1 MNIVQSIF
9 QSGGAGVIGGLVGI
23 GAFLLLIAVLR
34 SIIKVTHSDQ
44 ILVITGRRREQSGRT
59 FGFSV
64 ERGRAIKVPY
74 FQSVQRLDIG
84 VYPINVRVDGVN
96 SANGIS
102 VGADA
107 TACVCIDDDDEGMLY
122 SAVERL
128 MGKDRD
134 EIQAQIQQTLVG
146 NFRGALNK
154 ATPLQAIGMA
164 ENHEEELAEG
174 DASTAIDQ
182 GERAQF
188 RRELLKDIDT
198 DLSSFGMRVVSVS
211 LQKIWDSSNYIAN
224 LAQKTLAAKRQE
236 VEIEEARLRA
246 IADKAESDSA
256 RRTTVAQNQADEK
269 ILTAQ
274 EKLEVYRRE
283 AQGSIER
290 ARLEADHSIVEAK
303 NRGESLV
310 QEQLVELQKLKNQT
324 GVTLKARAEERAAEI
339 IAAGEQES
347 VGIIEST
354 RNELLAQKVELLKSS
369 GQAGKLVVFMQQQ
382 LPHLFESFKKYAV
395 GLDVDSL
402 VMMDDKSG
410 FSGAVNRG
418 PAAFADFLTYFSKSM
433 GVDIRDF
440 VGSPEERKRSAAKR
454 EAAK

>member
-1 MNIVQSIF
+1 MNIFQSVF
-9 QSGGAGVIGGLVGI
+9 QSGGAGVIGGLI
-23 GAFLLLIAVLR
+23 GIAVFILLVLILR
-34 SIIKVTHSDQ
+34 SIIKVTQSDH
-44 ILVITGRRREQSGRT
+44 ILVITGRKRVHGGRA

-64 ERGRAIKVPY
+64 ERGRALKVPY
-74 FQSVQRLDIG
+74 FQSVQKLDIG

-107 TACVCIDDDDEGMLY
+107 TACVCIDDDDDGMLY

-128 MGKDRD
+128 MGKDR
-134 EIQAQIQQTLVG
+134 EQIQAQIQQTLVG

-164 ENHEEELAEG
+164 ESHDEDLADE

-188 RRELLKDIDT
+188 RRELLKDIDD

-224 LAQKTLAAKRQE
+224 LAQKTLATKRQE

-246 IADKAESDSA
+246 IADKAESDA
-256 RRTTVAQNQADEK
+256 ERRTTVAKNQADEK

-283 AQGSIER
+283 SQGSIER
-290 ARLEADHSIVEAK
+290 ARLEADHSIEEAQ

-324 GVTLKARAEERAAEI
+324 EVTLKAQAEEKAAEI

-347 VGIIEST
+347 VGIIESM
-354 RNELLAQKVELLKSS
+354 RNDLLGQKVELLKSS

-382 LPHLFESFKKYAV
+382 LPNLFEAFKKHAA

-402 VMMDDKSG
+402 VMMDDEKG

-418 PAAFADFLTYFSKSM
+418 PEAFAVFLSHFTAAL
-433 GVDIRDF
+433 GVDIKDF
-440 VGSPEERKRSAAKR
+440 VGSPEMRKR
-454 EAAK
+454 EAIK

>member
-1 MNIVQSIF
+1 MNTFQSIF
-9 QSGGAGVIGGLVGI
+9 QSGGAGLIGGVVGI
-23 GAFLLLIAVLR
+23 GAFLLLISVLR

-44 ILVITGRRREQSGRT
+44 ILVITGRRRVHGGRT

-64 ERGRAIKVPY
+64 ERGRALKVPY
-74 FQSVQRLDIG
+74 FQSVQKLDIG

-107 TACVCIDDDDEGMLY
+107 TACVCIDDDEEGMLY

-128 MGKDRD
+128 MGKDRE

-164 ENHEEELAEG
+164 ESREEELAEE

-188 RRELLKDIDT
+188 RRELLRDIDA

-224 LAQKTLAAKRQE
+224 LAQKTLAAKRQD
-236 VEIEEARLRA
+236 VEIEESRLRA
-246 IADKAESDSA
+246 IADKAESDSG
-256 RRTTVAQNQADEK
+256 RRTTVAKNQADEK

-283 AQGSIER
+283 SQGAIER
-290 ARLEADHSIVEAK
+290 ARLEADHSIVEAQ

-324 GVTLKARAEERAAEI
+324 EVTLKAQAEERAAEI

-354 RNELLAQKVELLKSS
+354 RNDLLAQKVELLRSS

-382 LPHLFESFKKYAV
+382 LPHLFAAFKKYAV
-395 GLDVDSL
+395 GLDVDTL
-402 VMMDDKSG
+402 VMMDDRSG

-418 PAAFADFLTYFSKSM
+418 PAAFAAFLSHFSDAL
-433 GVDIRDF
+433 GVDVRDF
-440 VGSPEERKRSAAKR
+440 VASPEARKR